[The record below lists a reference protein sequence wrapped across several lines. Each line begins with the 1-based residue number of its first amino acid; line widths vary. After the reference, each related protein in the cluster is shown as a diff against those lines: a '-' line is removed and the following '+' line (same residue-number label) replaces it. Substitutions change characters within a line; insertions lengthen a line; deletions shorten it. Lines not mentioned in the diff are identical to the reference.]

1 MSWFRG
7 KIDDANVWRVYW
19 ITLIL
24 GVAYGLA
31 IAVLALW
38 LDAHEYAETDIGSL
52 AAFFA
57 AGIVIGSI
65 PSGWI
70 VRKVGGKRV
79 LVTCLAVFAA
89 VVGAYSVVTSY
100 QGIAALR
107 VIDGAVSV
115 GIWVSCETI
124 LLARAKKE
132 HKAFV
137 MSLYAIAIGVGY
149 VVGPIVARGVVAFAT
164 MGTAFV
170 VSSVLSAIAAL
181 LALVALE
188 DLPSGAAEEH
198 AKGSGASAASILVR
212 IRTSCFAT
220 FAYGYFQA
228 SVVLF
233 MPLFLRDVKHVD
245 EGSTVMIPA
254 FFAAGLLAFSNV
266 AGRFGD
272 RLGHLRVMR
281 VLGTIGGTMVLLFVA
296 IDQFWIMG
304 CAVFVAGA
312 TLASISPVSLG
323 LQGNVVAPED
333 YGRANGI
340 YNAFYAA
347 GMLLGPPIS
356 SQIFHLAGGEWM
368 LVHLAALWAAFVG
381 FAHWYRSDDPRWS
394 TTNGVS
400 GYLLEARRRTR

>member
-1 MSWFRG
+1 VKR
-7 KIDDANVWRVYW
+7 IDDANVWRVYA

-38 LDAHEYAETDIGSL
+38 LDAHRFHETDIGSL

-65 PSGWI
+65 PAGWI

-79 LVTCLAVFAA
+79 LVACLSVFAV
-89 VVGAYSVVTSY
+89 VVGLYSVVTSY
-100 QGIAALR
+100 EGIAALR
-107 VIDGAVSV
+107 VVDGAVSV

-137 MSLYAIAIGVGY
+137 MSLYAIAIGIGY
-149 VVGPIVARGVVAFAT
+149 VVGPLVARGIVAFFPMAS
-164 MGTAFV
+164 AFV
-170 VSSVLSAIAAL
+170 TSCVLAAGAAL
-181 LALVALE
+181 LAIVTLE
-188 DLPSGAAEEH
+188 DLPLGAAEDH
-198 AKGSGASAASILVR
+198 AKGSGAPALAILWK
-212 IRTSCFAT
+212 IKTSCFAT

-233 MPLFLRDVKHVD
+233 MPLFLRDVKHID

-266 AGRFGD
+266 AGRLGD
-272 RLGHLRVMR
+272 RQGHLMVMR
-281 VLGTIGGTMVLLFVA
+281 VLATIGGAMVLAFVA
-296 IDQFWIMG
+296 IDRFWIMG
-304 CAVFVAGA
+304 AAVFVAGA

-323 LQGNVVAPED
+323 LQGNIVAPED
-333 YGRANGI
+333 YGRANGM

-356 SQIFHLAGGEWM
+356 SQIFHAKGGEWM
-368 LVHLAALWAAFVG
+368 LVHLAALWAAFVI
-381 FAHWYRSDDPRWS
+381 FAWAYRKDDPRHV
-394 TTNGVS
+394 TPKREM
-400 GYLLEARRRTR
+400 GYILDGPRRTR